1 MLLKGS
7 MTINREYGVPNEV
20 IDQWISG
27 IKWRKDVTD
36 KSDKVAQIIINIVL
50 HIWMIGLLPQPFID
64 MPMRKNYVLVLFNV
78 LGLITVIS
86 ITYIKIRYNSDSK
99 SLRKKIE
106 GDWKELSNFVPSL
119 GDVSGMS
126 YSESRLFT
134 IVGLRKH
141 MTGAVVRGDKDKK
154 ERILNLLY
162 KARLFFGWINESEI
176 FPFSQISVKGKG
188 SCECTDTYR
197 GRQYSYELYWINHPV
212 SADDLYFFASDSINE
227 RILLVRPG
235 ILWLNIPKD
244 LGHEAKGIF
253 CFCPVY
259 VDYDG
264 TRRHTIQFK
273 DRDTG
278 EVEEMISVPDGEIN
292 PEIFKGKVMVVF
304 KKLKTN
310 P

>member
-20 IDQWISG
+20 IDSWISG
-27 IKWRKDVTD
+27 IKWRKDVTE
-36 KSDKVAQIIINIVL
+36 KSDQVAQSIINSVL
-50 HIWMIGLLPQPFID
+50 WIWMIGLLLQLLFD
-64 MPMRKNYVLVLFNV
+64 VSMRKNYVLVFFNV
-78 LGLITVIS
+78 LGPITVIS

-126 YSESRLFT
+126 YSESRSFT

-141 MTGAVVRGDKDKK
+141 MTDAVVRGDNDKK

-176 FPFSQISVKGKG
+176 FPFSQISVKGKAAG
-188 SCECTDTYR
+188 ECIITCNR
-197 GRQYSYELYWINHPV
+197 EEYSYELYSVDHFVNVNDIY
-212 SADDLYFFASDSINE
+212 AFASCSHAG
-227 RILLVRPG
+227 RALLGYAG
-235 ILWLNIPKD
+235 IVWVSLPNNLR
-244 LGHEAKGIF
+244 HEAKGIF

-259 VDYDG
+259 IDDNG

-278 EVEEMISVPDGEIN
+278 GVEEMISVPDGEIN
-292 PEIFKGKVMVVF
+292 PELFKGKILVVF